1 MDIVNVELRT
11 VAQNNKY
18 TIGKL
23 YIDGKYY
30 CDTIEDTVRDLPE
43 KCPYTVKGQV
53 CKCKEKVYAKTAIP
67 AGIYEIKMTYSNKFK
82 RILPLLMDVPHFIGI
97 RIHRGNTEVDSAGCI
112 IIGENKV
119 KGKVINSTQYEVD
132 IVKKFNEYVQEGK
145 KILITITR
153 M

>member
-43 KCPYTVKGQV
+43 KCPYTVKGQA

-82 RILPLLMDVPHFIGI
+82 RVLPLLMDVPHFIGI
-97 RIHRGNTEVDSAGCI
+97 RIHRGNTEIDSAGCI

-132 IVKKFNEYVQEGK
+132 IVKKFNKYVQEGK

>member
-1 MDIVNVELRT
+1 
-11 VAQNNKY
+11 
-18 TIGKL
+18 
-23 YIDGKYY
+23 
-30 CDTIEDTVRDLPE
+30 
-43 KCPYTVKGQV
+43 
-53 CKCKEKVYAKTAIP
+53 
-67 AGIYEIKMTYSNKFK
+67 
-82 RILPLLMDVPHFIGI
+82 MDVPHFIGI